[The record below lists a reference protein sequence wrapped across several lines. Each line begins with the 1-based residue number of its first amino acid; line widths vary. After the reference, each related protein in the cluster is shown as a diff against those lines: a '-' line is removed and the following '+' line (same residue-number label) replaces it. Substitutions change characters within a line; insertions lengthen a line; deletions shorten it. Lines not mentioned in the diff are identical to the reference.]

1 MEILEKDIYEASQ
14 KVKELKM
21 EISKKVF
28 WQDDLIEKTII
39 CLIWGWHILL
49 EWMPW
54 LAKTL
59 TISTLSKCVDL
70 GFNRIQFTPDLLPSD
85 LIWTEIFNIK
95 NSSFDIKKWPIFNN
109 FILANKIKK
118 YSVYEIAKDALWI
131 IGRQPKILK
140 FDNVLFVKK
149 REFTS
154 FFKYRKII
162 FYVNSS
168 TNIID
173 IRGSNPTDDK
183 FLNIIKDILIKY
195 EFGID
200 LYDKL
205 HSIRNNLIDDSLYYG
220 EPVIKGVD
228 NIKIIERLIKEILW
242 FEKTYFL
249 KRIHYI
255 CV

>member
-1 MEILEKDIYEASQ
+1 MI
-14 KVKELKM
+14 
-21 EISKKVF
+21 
-28 WQDDLIEKTII
+28 
-39 CLIWGWHILL
+39 
-49 EWMPW
+49 
-54 LAKTL
+54 
-59 TISTLSKCVDL
+59 
-70 GFNRIQFTPDLLPSD
+70 
-85 LIWTEIFNIK
+85 IK
-95 NSSFDIKKWPIFNN
+95 NSICEFDIKNAGVTILYQKGILTKKEYLYYINLDKNTRVIKTGNLLKDNPSYYKIQMDGFKEYMDK

-131 IGRQPKILK
+131 IGRQPRILK

-173 IRGSNPTDDK
+173 IRGSNPNDDK

-228 NIKIIERLIKEILW
+228 NIKIIERLIKEIL
-242 FEKTYFL
+242 
-249 KRIHYI
+249 
-255 CV
+255 

>member
-1 MEILEKDIYEASQ
+1 MI
-14 KVKELKM
+14 
-21 EISKKVF
+21 
-28 WQDDLIEKTII
+28 
-39 CLIWGWHILL
+39 
-49 EWMPW
+49 
-54 LAKTL
+54 
-59 TISTLSKCVDL
+59 
-70 GFNRIQFTPDLLPSD
+70 
-85 LIWTEIFNIK
+85 IK
-95 NSSFDIKKWPIFNN
+95 NSICEFDIKNAGVTILYQKGILTKKEYLYYINLDKNTRVIKTGNLLKDNPSYYKIQMDGFKEYMDK

-131 IGRQPKILK
+131 IGRQPRILK

-173 IRGSNPTDDK
+173 IRGSNPKEDK

-228 NIKIIERLIKEILW
+228 NIKIIERLIKEIL
-242 FEKTYFL
+242 
-249 KRIHYI
+249 
-255 CV
+255 

>member
-1 MEILEKDIYEASQ
+1 MI
-14 KVKELKM
+14 
-21 EISKKVF
+21 
-28 WQDDLIEKTII
+28 
-39 CLIWGWHILL
+39 
-49 EWMPW
+49 
-54 LAKTL
+54 
-59 TISTLSKCVDL
+59 
-70 GFNRIQFTPDLLPSD
+70 
-85 LIWTEIFNIK
+85 IK
-95 NSSFDIKKWPIFNN
+95 NSICEFDIKNAGVAILYQKGILTKKEYLYYINLDKNTRVIKTGNLLKDNPSYYKIQMDGFKEYMDK

-131 IGRQPKILK
+131 IGRQPRILK

-173 IRGSNPTDDK
+173 IRGSNPKEDK

-205 HSIRNNLIDDSLYYG
+205 HSIRNNLLDDSLYYG

-228 NIKIIERLIKEILW
+228 NIKIIESLIKEIL
-242 FEKTYFL
+242 
-249 KRIHYI
+249 
-255 CV
+255 

>member
-1 MEILEKDIYEASQ
+1 MI
-14 KVKELKM
+14 
-21 EISKKVF
+21 
-28 WQDDLIEKTII
+28 
-39 CLIWGWHILL
+39 
-49 EWMPW
+49 
-54 LAKTL
+54 
-59 TISTLSKCVDL
+59 
-70 GFNRIQFTPDLLPSD
+70 
-85 LIWTEIFNIK
+85 IK
-95 NSSFDIKKWPIFNN
+95 NSICEFDIKNAGVTILYQKGILTKKEYLYYINLDKNTRVIKTGNLLKDNPSYYKIQIDGFKEYMDK

-131 IGRQPKILK
+131 IGRQPRILK

-173 IRGSNPTDDK
+173 IRGSNPKEDK

-205 HSIRNNLIDDSLYYG
+205 HSIRNNLLDDSLYYG

-228 NIKIIERLIKEILW
+228 NIKIIESLIKEIL
-242 FEKTYFL
+242 
-249 KRIHYI
+249 
-255 CV
+255 

>member
-1 MEILEKDIYEASQ
+1 MI
-14 KVKELKM
+14 
-21 EISKKVF
+21 
-28 WQDDLIEKTII
+28 
-39 CLIWGWHILL
+39 
-49 EWMPW
+49 
-54 LAKTL
+54 
-59 TISTLSKCVDL
+59 
-70 GFNRIQFTPDLLPSD
+70 
-85 LIWTEIFNIK
+85 IK
-95 NSSFDIKKWPIFNN
+95 NSICEFDIKNAGVTILYQKGILTKKEYLYYINLDKNN
-109 FILANKIKK
+109 RVIKTGNLLKDNPSYYKIQMDGFKEYMDKFILANKIKK

-131 IGRQPKILK
+131 IGRQPRILK

-173 IRGSNPTDDK
+173 IRGSNPKEDK

-205 HSIRNNLIDDSLYYG
+205 HSIRNNLLDDSLYYG

-228 NIKIIERLIKEILW
+228 NIKIIERLIKEIL
-242 FEKTYFL
+242 
-249 KRIHYI
+249 
-255 CV
+255 

>member
-1 MEILEKDIYEASQ
+1 MI
-14 KVKELKM
+14 
-21 EISKKVF
+21 
-28 WQDDLIEKTII
+28 
-39 CLIWGWHILL
+39 
-49 EWMPW
+49 
-54 LAKTL
+54 
-59 TISTLSKCVDL
+59 
-70 GFNRIQFTPDLLPSD
+70 
-85 LIWTEIFNIK
+85 IK
-95 NSSFDIKKWPIFNN
+95 NSICEFDIKNAGVTILYQKGILTKKEYLYYINLDKNTRVIKTGNLLKDNPSYYKIQMDGFKEYMDK

-131 IGRQPKILK
+131 IGRQPRILK

-173 IRGSNPTDDK
+173 IRGSNPSDDK

-205 HSIRNNLIDDSLYYG
+205 HSIRNNLLDDSLYYG
-220 EPVIKGVD
+220 EPVIRGVD
-228 NIKIIERLIKEILW
+228 NIKIIERLIKEIL
-242 FEKTYFL
+242 
-249 KRIHYI
+249 
-255 CV
+255 

>member
-1 MEILEKDIYEASQ
+1 MI
-14 KVKELKM
+14 
-21 EISKKVF
+21 
-28 WQDDLIEKTII
+28 
-39 CLIWGWHILL
+39 
-49 EWMPW
+49 
-54 LAKTL
+54 
-59 TISTLSKCVDL
+59 
-70 GFNRIQFTPDLLPSD
+70 
-85 LIWTEIFNIK
+85 IK
-95 NSSFDIKKWPIFNN
+95 NSICEFDIKNAGVTILYQKGILTKKEYLYYINLDKNTRVIKTGNLLKDNPSYYKIQMDGFKEYMDK

-183 FLNIIKDILIKY
+183 FLNVIKDILIKY

-205 HSIRNNLIDDSLYYG
+205 HSIRNNLLDDSLYYG

-228 NIKIIERLIKEILW
+228 NIKIIERLIKEIL
-242 FEKTYFL
+242 
-249 KRIHYI
+249 
-255 CV
+255 

>member
-1 MEILEKDIYEASQ
+1 MI
-14 KVKELKM
+14 
-21 EISKKVF
+21 
-28 WQDDLIEKTII
+28 
-39 CLIWGWHILL
+39 
-49 EWMPW
+49 
-54 LAKTL
+54 
-59 TISTLSKCVDL
+59 
-70 GFNRIQFTPDLLPSD
+70 
-85 LIWTEIFNIK
+85 IK
-95 NSSFDIKKWPIFNN
+95 NSICEFDIKNAGVTILYQKGILTKKEYLYYINLDKNTRVIKTGNLLKDNPSYYKIQMDGFKEYMDK

-228 NIKIIERLIKEILW
+228 NIKIIERLIKEIL
-242 FEKTYFL
+242 
-249 KRIHYI
+249 
-255 CV
+255 

>member
-1 MEILEKDIYEASQ
+1 MI
-14 KVKELKM
+14 
-21 EISKKVF
+21 
-28 WQDDLIEKTII
+28 
-39 CLIWGWHILL
+39 
-49 EWMPW
+49 
-54 LAKTL
+54 
-59 TISTLSKCVDL
+59 
-70 GFNRIQFTPDLLPSD
+70 
-85 LIWTEIFNIK
+85 IK
-95 NSSFDIKKWPIFNN
+95 NSICEFDIKNAGVTILYQKGILTKREYLYYINLDKNTRVIKTGNLLKDNPSYYKIQMDGFKEYMDK

-131 IGRQPKILK
+131 IGRQPRILK

-173 IRGSNPTDDK
+173 IRGSNPKEDK

-205 HSIRNNLIDDSLYYG
+205 HSIRNNLLDDSLYYG

-228 NIKIIERLIKEILW
+228 NIKIIERLIKEIL
-242 FEKTYFL
+242 
-249 KRIHYI
+249 
-255 CV
+255 

>member
-1 MEILEKDIYEASQ
+1 MI
-14 KVKELKM
+14 
-21 EISKKVF
+21 
-28 WQDDLIEKTII
+28 
-39 CLIWGWHILL
+39 
-49 EWMPW
+49 
-54 LAKTL
+54 
-59 TISTLSKCVDL
+59 
-70 GFNRIQFTPDLLPSD
+70 
-85 LIWTEIFNIK
+85 IK
-95 NSSFDIKKWPIFNN
+95 NSICEFDIKNAGVAILYQKGILTKKEYLYYINLDKNTRVIKTGNLLKDNPSYYKIQMDGFKEYMDK
-109 FILANKIKK
+109 FISANKIKK

-131 IGRQPKILK
+131 IGRQPRILK

-173 IRGSNPTDDK
+173 IRGSNPSDDK

-228 NIKIIERLIKEILW
+228 NIKIIERLIKEIL
-242 FEKTYFL
+242 
-249 KRIHYI
+249 
-255 CV
+255 